1 MYIFNVR
8 VAKEVTDTTHFF
20 LEVFVETS
28 GSGKG
33 QHHWIRNV
41 NWGFVCC
48 HLSTAFARK
57 DNKEEG
63 IIKSKINLWR
73 QV

>member
-1 MYIFNVR
+1 M
-8 VAKEVTDTTHFF
+8 
-20 LEVFVETS
+20 ETS

-41 NWGFVCC
+41 NWGFVSCR
-48 HLSTAFARK
+48 LSAACARK

-63 IIKSKINLWR
+63 KLNPKLIFGGRSDGAVL
-73 QV
+73 